1 MVNDKEI
8 WIFLSH
14 SNKDFEK
21 VRKIRN
27 YLEERCCRPLMFYL
41 KCLSNDDE
49 IDDLIKR
56 EIDCRTRFIICDSDN
71 SKASKWVQSEVKYI
85 KSQQR
90 SFESIDLNK
99 SEEEIKIQLDK
110 IIKNTQIFL
119 SYSRYDYDLVK
130 AIYSHVNKYDIR
142 CLFDE
147 ENLVTGN
154 YHDQI
159 TNSINLARDFGFIV
173 LFANSHSFSSQYVMT
188 ELKYAVDNGASI
200 LILLLD
206 EFAKKHYIDFFP
218 QAQSIP
224 QNDLIDRDQN
234 KIKVRDLT
242 TSVNREELVE
252 LAIEKIVDRAFA
264 PWTTYTMAK
273 NLLEGIDCQ
282 KDEEEAN
289 RLFRIVFKK
298 CDELDMI
305 GYPGG
310 TLYVARCMANGY
322 GTKKDLNGALC
333 YYGDYI
339 RICGSNDN
347 IDREIEKIKK
357 EIQEI

>member
-1 MVNDKEI
+1 
-8 WIFLSH
+8 
-14 SNKDFEK
+14 
-21 VRKIRN
+21 
-27 YLEERCCRPLMFYL
+27 
-41 KCLSNDDE
+41 
-49 IDDLIKR
+49 
-56 EIDCRTRFIICDSDN
+56 
-71 SKASKWVQSEVKYI
+71 
-85 KSQQR
+85 
-90 SFESIDLNK
+90 
-99 SEEEIKIQLDK
+99 
-110 IIKNTQIFL
+110 
-119 SYSRYDYDLVK
+119 
-130 AIYSHVNKYDIR
+130 
-142 CLFDE
+142 
-147 ENLVTGN
+147 
-154 YHDQI
+154 
-159 TNSINLARDFGFIV
+159 
-173 LFANSHSFSSQYVMT
+173 MT

-242 TSVNREELVE
+242 ISVNREELVE

-298 CDELDMI
+298 CYELDMI

-347 IDREIEKIKK
+347 IDSEIEKIRR
-357 EIQEI
+357 EIG